1 MANLLGRYLQRNARQ
16 ELVDSFEGN
25 ETPRQG
31 SQLLYT
37 DVEWRRPSPF
47 TVEVLWW
54 VDTFVFSHIQLN
66 SYSAKDFGN
75 R

>member
-31 SQLLYT
+31 SQLLDT
-37 DVEWRRPSPF
+37 DGGVK
-47 TVEVLWW
+47 T
-54 VDTFVFSHIQLN
+54 T
-66 SYSAKDFGN
+66 
-75 R
+75 